1 MRIKRYAPS
10 RLSRRVKI
18 ETLQT
23 AGIPAVLYSESAG
36 MMELVDMRDLGS
48 RASGV
53 GVRVPMPAP
62 TQKRS
67 FWHET
72 LRSKL
77 SQPDGS
83 FFRFNRKAGTAAFRL
98 FILLAPTFLQ
108 KSQSAL
114 IPLLLLSK
122 SNPLCWVSIWVQRT
136 FSINTRHLDN
146 VPFGTKPCAA
156 SFLSRTERF
165 FIPTGKPARLLS
177 GCFFACSAAPPK
189 NKKCVSPKPSG
200 LTHFCYTIFLS
211 NFLPFFHISPDSIK
225 RAHGNS
231 ATGFTQNRHT
241 LWAYYSGF
249 TEKFQM
255 VLFTNFTCRTPL
267 NT

>member
-1 MRIKRYAPS
+1 MRIKRYAPP

-23 AGIPAVLYSESAG
+23 AGFPAVLYSESAG

-62 TQKRS
+62 R
-67 FWHET
+67 
-72 LRSKL
+72 RSKVN
-77 SQPDGS
+77 
-83 FFRFNRKAGTAAFRL
+83 F
-98 FILLAPTFLQ
+98 APTYSFSKRTSTAKPTQ
-108 KSQSAL
+108 AL
-114 IPLLLLSK
+114 
-122 SNPLCWVSIWVQRT
+122 
-136 FSINTRHLDN
+136 
-146 VPFGTKPCAA
+146 
-156 SFLSRTERF
+156 
-165 FIPTGKPARLLS
+165 RL
-177 GCFFACSAAPPK
+177 FFACSAAPPK
-189 NKKCVSPKPSG
+189 NKKCASPERSG
-200 LTHFCYTIFLS
+200 LTHFCYTIFPS
-211 NFLPFFHISPDSIK
+211 NFLPFFHLSPDSMK
-225 RAHGNS
+225 KAHGGS